1 MFRHILTIIWNN
13 RRHNGWL
20 IAGLFVMSTCMW
32 YAVDYVYTVTVNQTR
47 PLGFDW
53 HNVYALNIGVLT
65 PESHKFLSDKL
76 HTKNATGDFYTFMD
90 RLEHHPAVES
100 VCYTRMHKHYVWTN
114 QGASLI
120 YDTITCNSWMRTV
133 SSGYFRVFRVKGADG
148 SSPEQLAGRANLTD
162 IIITDNLACQLFPGR
177 SAVGEWVKNTLNGDS
192 VRIAAV
198 CENQKYNEF
207 TSHQRATYIPLHFT
221 QKRPFYYLEA
231 PYLGVYIR
239 VHPDSDGDDFIR
251 RFRKDM
257 REQLMIGN
265 FYLEDMRPMTDFRN
279 EQLKEP
285 RNDLYTYLSMAV
297 FFLLNAF
304 LAVLGTFWFRTQ
316 QRRSELGLRVA
327 LGGSRVSLC
336 RLLWGEG
343 VVLLTL
349 AFIPAI
355 VVAANLG
362 LAEIV
367 SDYPVEFTL
376 FRFVAGIFITY
387 LLLVFTVF
395 LAVWIPARQAMK
407 IQPAEALREE

>member
-114 QGASLI
+114 QVASLI

-207 TSHQRATYIPLHFT
+207 TSH
-221 QKRPFYYLEA
+221 
-231 PYLGVYIR
+231 
-239 VHPDSDGDDFIR
+239 
-251 RFRKDM
+251 
-257 REQLMIGN
+257 
-265 FYLEDMRPMTDFRN
+265 
-279 EQLKEP
+279 
-285 RNDLYTYLSMAV
+285 
-297 FFLLNAF
+297 
-304 LAVLGTFWFRTQ
+304 
-316 QRRSELGLRVA
+316 
-327 LGGSRVSLC
+327 
-336 RLLWGEG
+336 
-343 VVLLTL
+343 
-349 AFIPAI
+349 
-355 VVAANLG
+355 
-362 LAEIV
+362 
-367 SDYPVEFTL
+367 
-376 FRFVAGIFITY
+376 
-387 LLLVFTVF
+387 
-395 LAVWIPARQAMK
+395 
-407 IQPAEALREE
+407 

>member
-1 MFRHILTIIWNN
+1 MFRHIFTIIWNN

-32 YAVDYVYTVTVNQTR
+32 YSVDYVYTVAVNQTR
-47 PLGFDW
+47 SLGFDW

-65 PESHKFLSDKL
+65 PESRKFSSDEH
-76 HTKNATGDFYTFMD
+76 HTKDATGDFYTFMD

-100 VCYTRMHKHYVWTN
+100 VCYTSMHKPYMWMN
-114 QGASLI
+114 QTASLT
-120 YDTITCNSWMRTV
+120 YDTITCYSWMRSV

-162 IIITDNLACQLFPGR
+162 IIITDNLARQLFPER
-177 SAVGEWVKNTLNGDS
+177 SAVGERVKNTLNDDS

-207 TSHQRATYIPLHFT
+207 TSHQRATYIPLSFT
-221 QKRPFYYLEA
+221 QEHPLYYLEA

-239 VHPDSDGDDFIR
+239 VYPDSDSDDFIR
-251 RFRKDM
+251 KFRKEM

-265 FYLEDMRPMTDFRN
+265 FYLEDMRPVADYRN

-285 RNDLYTYLSMAV
+285 RNDLYTYLSVAV

-362 LAEIV
+362 VSGIV
-367 SDYPVEFTL
+367 SGYPIEFTL
-376 FRFVAGIFITY
+376 FRFVTGIFITY
-387 LLLVFTVF
+387 FLLVCTVL

>member
-1 MFRHILTIIWNN
+1 
-13 RRHNGWL
+13 
-20 IAGLFVMSTCMW
+20 
-32 YAVDYVYTVTVNQTR
+32 
-47 PLGFDW
+47 
-53 HNVYALNIGVLT
+53 
-65 PESHKFLSDKL
+65 
-76 HTKNATGDFYTFMD
+76 
-90 RLEHHPAVES
+90 
-100 VCYTRMHKHYVWTN
+100 
-114 QGASLI
+114 
-120 YDTITCNSWMRTV
+120 
-133 SSGYFRVFRVKGADG
+133 VKGADG

-285 RNDLYTYLSMAV
+285 RNDLYTYLSVAV